1 MRSIHFFLILFIVT
15 GLQAQDYQE
24 QPDLQTEESV
34 KTEVDILEEQVSG
47 SLSPETH
54 GAGVVAQT
62 PETNVSGGTHEIT
75 SYTQNNDL
83 KKRQS
88 EIQTLAGS
96 HTHNGGFGAI
106 SFMGTEFNG
115 RSTMLLGLRGGWIIN
130 RVVAIGLEGY
140 GLIPAAEYSGI
151 STVPSIDAR
160 AVGGYGG
167 LFIEPILF
175 SNKVVHLTFPVSTGG
190 GWAGYVTDWEDTQ
203 NWDES
208 DLIDG
213 DSFWYIKPGVS
224 VEINVALNFRIV
236 LGTSY
241 RFTQDLQLV
250 NTSTD
255 AFQGWNYFLTLKFGC
270 F

>member
-1 MRSIHFFLILFIVT
+1 MRSIHFILILFIVS
-15 GLQAQDYQE
+15 GLQAQDHQE
-24 QPDLQTEESV
+24 QPDPQTEESA
-34 KTEVDILEEQVSG
+34 KTEADILTEQGPASFT
-47 SLSPETH
+47 LDTH
-54 GAGVVAQT
+54 GAEAVTQT
-62 PETNVSGGTHEIT
+62 SETAVSGVTAEIT
-75 SYTQNNDL
+75 GYNQNTDR

-96 HTHNGGFGAI
+96 NTHNGGFGAI
-106 SFMGTEFNG
+106 SFAGTEFNG

-151 STVPSIDAR
+151 SALPSIDAR
-160 AVGGYGG
+160 AIGGYGG

-190 GWAGYVTDWEDTQ
+190 GWAGYVADWEDTQ

-224 VEINVALNFRIV
+224 VEVNVALNFRIAI
-236 LGTSY
+236 GTSY

-250 NTSTD
+250 NTPKD